1 VILGGRV
8 ESEFGVQQAALV
20 AFDVV
25 VRYLAPTRVG
35 WDHGGELAHQPG
47 DHLGALAL
55 LFEAA
60 DHMCENVCRT
70 RAPPLAPATTVPKRV
85 VHLQLRNSPWPTQRL
100 QSCDRL
106 GGAYPGPPSDEGW
119 PTQVCAERCLGCG
132 RPGRKGRG
140 DYLLADCQSARDPAP
155 HDDGRTPPRRAGL
168 HCGRWPRSCRGGRGR
183 RGMWP
188 SSRVSP
194 YGPGSATLRRDDR
207 SVRNLREVVAR
218 TSVGLSRR
226 LCCLRGCPG
235 CSRT

>member
-1 VILGGRV
+1 MSSFDTWHQRGSAGIMVANSLISRGITLVRWRCSSKLPITCVRTFAAPELPRSRRLQLSRSASSTYSYGIARGRLRGSSHV
-8 ESEFGVQQAALV
+8 TGSAALILV
-20 AFDVV
+20 
-25 VRYLAPTRVG
+25 
-35 WDHGGELAHQPG
+35 
-47 DHLGALAL
+47 
-55 LFEAA
+55 
-60 DHMCENVCRT
+60 
-70 RAPPLAPATTVPKRV
+70 
-85 VHLQLRNSPWPTQRL
+85 SI
-100 QSCDRL
+100 
-106 GGAYPGPPSDEGW
+106 PSDEGW

-194 YGPGSATLRRDDR
+194 YGPGSGTLRRDDR